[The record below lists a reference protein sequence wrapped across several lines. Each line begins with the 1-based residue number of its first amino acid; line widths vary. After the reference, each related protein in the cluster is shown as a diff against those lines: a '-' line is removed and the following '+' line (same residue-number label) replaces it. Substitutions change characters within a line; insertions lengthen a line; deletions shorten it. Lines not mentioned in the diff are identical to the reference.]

1 MSEILVNTIKKAD
14 GTGSITVPAETGT
27 VVTTAA
33 GSVEGAMTTQ
43 IGGRRNL
50 IINGAQIISQRQT
63 SKTNFSNG
71 DFVTDRW
78 QHFTNGFGSSG
89 TVVDGEQVPD
99 APDGFKKSMKITVTT
114 AGGLDSAD
122 NYGALGQKFE
132 HQNISQF
139 LDSDSVTVSF
149 YVKSSLATTYAVILE
164 RRNVNTGTTGDV
176 YVANYTINSANTWER
191 KTITIPTNST
201 QASGDDNAYGATL
214 IFVQD
219 LKSGGSRDDAS
230 LGWNNSTT
238 TIQINSAATDNGF
251 FDSANTWQITGVQ
264 LEVGSVATPFEHRSY
279 GEELN
284 LCRRY
289 LIQTEHYGSSTT
301 ARLYTSS
308 TGSVTSTNSWVL
320 LNIQL
325 PNEMRAT
332 PSIKYSDV
340 AGNIDKLSLWTSTGG
355 GMSDNVAP
363 HTDYADKN
371 SFTISEYYSAKMGV
385 IIGGYKAEAE
395 L

>member
-1 MSEILVNTIKKAD
+1 MALSKID
-14 GTGSITVPAETGT
+14 
-27 VVTTAA
+27 AA
-33 GSVEGAMTTQ
+33 GLDIGQ

-89 TVVDGEQVPD
+89 TVVDGEQVSD

-279 GEELN
+279 GEELAA
-284 LCRRY
+284 CQRY
-289 LIQTEHYGSSTT
+289 FHRSIGGTIVGAYVDSNRVDATIHFPTT
-301 ARLYTSS
+301 
-308 TGSVTSTNSWVL
+308 
-320 LNIQL
+320 
-325 PNEMRAT
+325 MRAT
-332 PSIKYSDV
+332 PTMTASSGTNYWY
-340 AGNIDKLSLWTSTGG
+340 AYTGG
-355 GMSDNVAP
+355 SPDYFNAWSGAGGASLNNGSMYVSSGEISGPDNAGCQVAFSNSDS
-363 HTDYADKN
+363 YFQAD
-371 SFTISEYYSAKMGV
+371 
-385 IIGGYKAEAE
+385 AE

>member
-264 LEVGSVATPFEHRSY
+264 LEVGSVATPFEHRLY
-279 GEELN
+279 GEELT
-284 LCRRY
+284 LCQRY
-289 LIQTEHYGSSTT
+289 TWVIKSSSAYSLFGPVQVYDASTANGIILFPQT
-301 ARLYTSS
+301 
-308 TGSVTSTNSWVL
+308 
-320 LNIQL
+320 
-325 PNEMRAT
+325 MRAT
-332 PSIKYSDV
+332 PTLGQSGNFSIYSGDGGDAATIV
-340 AGNIDKLSLWTSTGG
+340 GIDGNTQSPYGVVLNLSGSGFTDNSAGFLRGNNDTSA
-355 GMSDNVAP
+355 SI
-363 HTDYADKN
+363 
-371 SFTISEYYSAKMGV
+371 SFF
-385 IIGGYKAEAE
+385 AE

>member
-1 MSEILVNTIKKAD
+1 MALSKI
-14 GTGSITVPAETGT
+14 ETQALDVG
-27 VVTTAA
+27 
-33 GSVEGAMTTQ
+33 Q

-176 YVANYTINSANTWER
+176 YVANYTISSANTWER

-201 QASGDDNAYGATL
+201 QASGDDNGYGATL

>member
-50 IINGAQIISQRQT
+50 IINGAQIVSQRQT

-201 QASGDDNAYGATL
+201 QASGDDNGYGATL